1 MPPCKLIMPIT
12 AANSGT
18 RDGAAFRR
26 FGGTI
31 QLVYNVVNTPLLAGL
46 TRGPRR
52 LHSAYSPPVEDALA
66 ATLKDVAN
74 RAGVS
79 VKTVSNV
86 VHGYAHVSVELRQRV
101 ERTIAELNYLPNVAA
116 RNLRTGRSGIIALA
130 LPELDAPYF
139 GELAS
144 LIVRA
149 AEERSWTVLID
160 QTDGVRE
167 RELLVAAGIRE
178 QLIDGVIFSPRA
190 LGAAE
195 LAERVQV
202 DRTPTVL
209 LGERIR
215 GGLADHVA
223 VDNVAAAQTA
233 VHHLADLGRRRIG
246 VIGVDRTESSPA
258 AHLRFEGYRAGL
270 RSRDMAID
278 RDLIVP
284 TAELHRADGA
294 EAISHL
300 IGLAKPP
307 DAVFCFN
314 DLVALGAMRTLL
326 EHGVRIPDDIAVVGF
341 DDIEDGRFS
350 SPTLTT
356 ISPDKQQIAKLAV
369 SLLLERLDGR
379 STAPA
384 REVRASYRLIPRES
398 TLGSRR
404 AVTS

>member
-1 MPPCKLIMPIT
+1 MAT
-12 AANSGT
+12 
-18 RDGAAFRR
+18 
-26 FGGTI
+26 
-31 QLVYNVVNTPLLAGL
+31 
-46 TRGPRR
+46 
-52 LHSAYSPPVEDALA
+52 
-66 ATLKDVAN
+66 TLKDVAR

-86 VHGYAHVSVELRQRV
+86 VHGYAHVSTDVRERV
-101 ERTIAELNYLPNVAA
+101 EKTIAELNYLPNVAA

-139 GELAS
+139 GELAR
-144 LIVRA
+144 LVVKA

-167 RELLVAAGIRE
+167 RELLVVAGIRE

-202 DRTPTVL
+202 DRTPMVL
-209 LGERIR
+209 LGERIH

-223 VDNVAAAQTA
+223 IDNVAAAQTA
-233 VHHLADLGRRRIG
+233 VVHLADLGRRRIAA
-246 VIGVDRTESSPA
+246 IGADRAESSPA
-258 AHLRFEGYRAGL
+258 AHLRLQGYRAGL
-270 RSRDMAID
+270 RD
-278 RDLIVP
+278 RDLPIDESLIVP

-294 EAISHL
+294 EAMAQL
-300 IGLAKPP
+300 LDLPTTP
-307 DAVFCFN
+307 DSVFCFN
-314 DLVALGAMRTLL
+314 DLVALGALRTLAQRGL
-326 EHGVRIPDDIAVVGF
+326 RIPDDIAVVGF

-356 ISPDKQQIAKLAV
+356 ISPDKQQIARLAV

-379 STAPA
+379 RGAPA
-384 REVRASYRLIPRES
+384 QDVRADYRLVPRES
-398 TLGSRR
+398 TLGSS
-404 AVTS
+404 AAETG